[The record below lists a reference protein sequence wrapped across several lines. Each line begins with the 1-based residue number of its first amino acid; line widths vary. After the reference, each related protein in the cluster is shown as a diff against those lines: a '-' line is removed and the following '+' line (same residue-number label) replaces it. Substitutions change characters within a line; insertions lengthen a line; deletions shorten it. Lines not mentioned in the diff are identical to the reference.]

1 MSLLTDFQQRVLP
14 VRDKLYRLALRML
27 GSVEEAEDVVQEVL
41 IRVWNKGQGMQ
52 EYLNMEAWCMRMTKN
67 LSIDKI
73 RTRKIQVGTSE
84 AERKGDYLANCPEH
98 LLEIKEQME
107 SVHRLIASLP
117 EKQKMVIQLRDVE
130 GYSYQEISQMLEIP
144 MNQVKVNLHRA
155 RKQIKEKLIEKE
167 HYGL

>member
-1 MSLLTDFQQRVLP
+1 MSLLTDFHQRVLP
-14 VRDKLYRLALRML
+14 VRDKLYRFALRML

-84 AERKGDYLANCPEH
+84 AENTGDYLATCPGH

-107 SVHRLIASLP
+107 SVHRIIASLP

-130 GYSYQEISQMLEIP
+130 GYTYQEISQMLEIP
-144 MNQVKVNLHRA
+144 MNQVKVSLHRA